1 MSIATYAEV
10 RLALQEAADVLSH
23 PFKGPVTKKG
33 MPPRPARF
41 GSPRGGV
48 LYTDNGEVAVAVD
61 GRFYVARGPDH
72 ETSAFA
78 LARFLHLKVERRKE
92 SGQVVIP
99 DVGVQVDEL
108 DAGWFWLLCNP
119 EGREPQGS

>member
-1 MSIATYAEV
+1 MIATYAEV

-48 LYTDNGEVAVAVD
+48 VYREGGEVGVGVD
-61 GRFYVARGPDH
+61 GRYFVARGPDH

-78 LARFLHLKVERRKE
+78 LAHYLHLRVDRRKE
-92 SGQVVIP
+92 QGEVIIP
-99 DVGVQVDEL
+99 DVGVQVDEV
-108 DAGWFWLLCNP
+108 DVGWWWLFCNP
-119 EGREPQGS
+119 EGREPQES